1 MVGHEKASTFVE
13 ATITLLAQ
21 LFGMQE
27 TLSLQ
32 QACTSSQWIS
42 SAIIILAAYAGCTG
56 FD

>member
-1 MVGHEKASTFVE
+1 VAIVAFLLASFQRVS
-13 ATITLLAQ
+13 IAQ